1 MRSRRYGC
9 QTHRDGL
16 GTLGNPDIACFLRG
30 RQPFQEVDPQACF
43 EATAN
48 GADRWREIPDVRP
61 FDWRSDDEHRAGSM
75 NGVIVAQAP
84 IRSRC
89 DDAIPTLNGPKSE
102 GLEHIALHATK
113 GINDAELLMPKGRL
127 EGWRAVCPIVQ
138 AILFHC
144 FR

>member
-1 MRSRRYGC
+1 MTDAEAGRA
-9 QTHRDGL
+9 RDFL
-16 GTLGNPDIACFLRG
+16 GYG
-30 RQPFQEVDPQACF
+30 RQPPDPRWS
-43 EATAN
+43 N
-48 GADRWREIPDVRP
+48 GADRRRKIPDVGP
-61 FDWRSDDEHRAGSM
+61 FDRRSHDEDRAGSV
-75 NGVIVAQAP
+75 NDVVVAQAP
-84 IRSRC
+84 VRPRC
-89 DDAIPTLNGPKSE
+89 DDAIATLNGPESE